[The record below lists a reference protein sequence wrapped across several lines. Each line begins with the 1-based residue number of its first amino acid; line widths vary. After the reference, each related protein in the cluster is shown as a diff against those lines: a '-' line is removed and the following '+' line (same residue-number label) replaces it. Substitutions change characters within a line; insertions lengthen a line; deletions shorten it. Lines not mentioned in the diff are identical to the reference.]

1 MTSDA
6 VSVLKLSTQKE
17 TRGRTG
23 ENGKGE
29 QDCAS
34 EVRWVGVSGRES
46 GQTGSNRGKSDPS
59 VERPVRCSTLGE
71 CAARG
76 YLGLFPMGRSVE
88 RLSYGKKDGYLNQLA
103 ICASGHCTSSKEICS
118 GSYPLGT
125 LPHPTLPFGGGLL
138 RWMRW
143 MKSGPKSLAAPA
155 RLASWPQIYTLGT
168 WNAGDDL
175 NEMGLIFP
183 SLGYGVR

>member
-1 MTSDA
+1 MTSDV
-6 VSVLKLSTQKE
+6 VSVLKLSTRKE

-23 ENGKGE
+23 ESGKGQ

-59 VERPVRCSTLGE
+59 VERPVRCSKVPYYVGE

-76 YLGLFPMGRSVE
+76 YLGLYPMGRSVG
-88 RLSYGKKDGYLNQLA
+88 RLRYGKKDGYLNQLV
-103 ICASGHCTSSKEICS
+103 ICASGHCTFCKGICS

-125 LPHPTLPFGGGLL
+125 LPHPYLTLWGRFAEVDEVWTEIAGCT
-138 RWMRW
+138 
-143 MKSGPKSLAAPA
+143 GPACF
-155 RLASWPQIYTLGT
+155 LAS
-168 WNAGDDL
+168 DL
-175 NEMGLIFP
+175 HSWDLE
-183 SLGYGVR
+183 RRR